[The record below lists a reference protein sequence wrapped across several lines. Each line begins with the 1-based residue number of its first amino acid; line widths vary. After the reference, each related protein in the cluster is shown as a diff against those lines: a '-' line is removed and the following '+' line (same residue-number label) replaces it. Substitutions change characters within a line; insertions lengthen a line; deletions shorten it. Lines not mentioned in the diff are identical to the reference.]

1 MDTLIVIR
9 VVTLSRIRY
18 SEVIAPRKFPPVNH
32 HMPPYQT
39 ELFAA
44 ISAVIRASR
53 LTQRIFTSLQSGQAS
68 SAATVTKEDKSP
80 VTIADYG
87 AQAIV
92 NAVLQSKFPLDPIV
106 GEEDSHELRQNH
118 ELREKVWKLVSS
130 TLKDLPSGALSE
142 EEGTI
147 NTDAEMV
154 DLIDKGNSLGGSK
167 GRNTLS
173 FDCSHEKDSGLSILL
188 TVRRDS
194 LEVVNTRYALL

>member
-1 MDTLIVIR
+1 
-9 VVTLSRIRY
+9 
-18 SEVIAPRKFPPVNH
+18 
-32 HMPPYQT
+32 MPLYQT

-44 ISAVIRASR
+44 ISAVIQASR

-87 AQAIV
+87 SQAIV
-92 NAVLQSKFPLDPIV
+92 NALLQSKFPLDPIV

-130 TLKDLPSGALSE
+130 TLKDLPAGVPSE
-142 EEGTI
+142 EQGTI

-154 DLIDKGNSLGGSK
+154 DIIDKGNAPGGSK
-167 GRNTLS
+167 GRTLPL
-173 FDCSHEKDSGLSILL
+173 FCCSHAKDSGLWIRL
-188 TVRRDS
+188 TVRKDFS
-194 LEVVNTRYALL
+194 EVANTLYV